1 MEDNILKVT
10 VEDGSIVNV
19 NVLDIIDSARFNKT
33 FVIYTVNDDKSN
45 IFASIL
51 NEKEDS
57 FSLDTIKEKEELDY
71 INAEID
77 RVVEEVEGEL

>member
-10 VEDGSIVNV
+10 VEDGSVVIV

-45 IFASIL
+45 VFASIL

-71 INAEID
+71 INTEID
-77 RVVEEVEGEL
+77 RVVEFTEAA